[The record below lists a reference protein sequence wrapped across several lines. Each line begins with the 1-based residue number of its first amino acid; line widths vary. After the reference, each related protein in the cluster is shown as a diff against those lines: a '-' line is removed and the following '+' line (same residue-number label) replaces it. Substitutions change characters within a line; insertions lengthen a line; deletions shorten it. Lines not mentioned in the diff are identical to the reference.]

1 MRPRSQAIGKLDR
14 MRTAAVIAALLALGI
29 PQASQAETAKTAA
42 PKHPAKTAAKPAVEH
57 HLAVLIAAAAK
68 GDAEAQYELAQ
79 AYAHGHGVKPDT
91 ALALSW
97 LELAATNGNT
107 RAALETARAYQD
119 GRGVKA
125 NADTAGR
132 WLYLAASLGDTAAR
146 DQWVGLLL
154 TGKISTLT
162 GPKGIAWLAER
173 ALAGDLKAAMILGET
188 FETGSGIAPDPVQAE
203 EWYRFAAQR
212 HGDAEAQF
220 RLGRMLLSLPAAWR
234 IPAEEEWAAK
244 ESDRNKDKPFGAVW
258 YPLKPVGFDD
268 KIVQLRPGI
277 VEGGRNLEAAARRGH
292 AEAQYTLGMAM
303 LAGMELPMDQTGA
316 VSWLE
321 AAAAQGHVEAMM
333 ALADCSAKGQGFFA
347 KDPVRAYVMYDL
359 AAASG
364 EDEAAAAREA
374 IAKSLSPRQIGR
386 ARQLVQEIRDSLGL

>member
-1 MRPRSQAIGKLDR
+1 MRPRPQGIGKLDR

-42 PKHPAKTAAKPAVEH
+42 PKPPTKTAKPAAENH
-57 HLAVLIAAAAK
+57 HALLTAAAAK

-79 AYAHGHGVKPDT
+79 AYLHGHGVKPNA

-97 LELAATNGNT
+97 LEMAATNGHL
-107 RAALETARAYQD
+107 RATLEVAKAYQD

-125 NADTAGR
+125 NPAMAGR
-132 WLYLAASLGDTAAR
+132 WLYHAAALGDAAAR
-146 DQWVGLLL
+146 EQWISLLL
-154 TGKISTLT
+154 AGKITAIT
-162 GPKGIAWLAER
+162 GPKAVAWLAER
-173 ALAGDLKAAMILGET
+173 ANSGDLKAAMILGEA
-188 FETGSGIAPDPVQAE
+188 FETGAGIAPDADQAE

-212 HGDAEAQF
+212 FGNAEAEY
-220 RLGRMLLSLPAAWR
+220 RLGRILLGLPAAWR
-234 IPAEEEWAAK
+234 IPSEEEWAAK

-258 YPLKPVGFDD
+258 YPVKPTGYDD

-277 VEGGRNLEAAARRGH
+277 VEGARHLEAAARRGH

-303 LAGMELPMDQTGA
+303 LGGMELPMDQTGA

-321 AAAAQGHVEAMM
+321 AAAAQGHAEAMM

-364 EDEAAAAREA
+364 EDGAGSAREA
-374 IAKSLSPRQIGR
+374 IAKTLSPRQMGR
-386 ARQLVQEIRDSLGL
+386 ARQLVQEIRESLGL